1 MTFKHSMPIHILCL
15 CDRYKACD
23 LIFLLTHC
31 KAERQLMSRS
41 VDDSSRMKLGSAI
54 PRSRQQSSKTIITN
68 LTPHLDSNLRKRALK
83 HLKLSSQMPSALPQS
98 TICEV
103 YIVKKVFFDIASPVS
118 PTTVSA
124 SSRPS
129 SSTAISHT
137 AVAKVDAVWV
147 LIQNDEG
154 CIVGSRLVS
163 VKAMEEREVSFQS
176 CRKHF
181 ARRDM
186 FSTHLSSFRY
196 LIDSGQSESFRGR
209 GSKEGNG
216 LGNGDS
222 WGR

>member
-1 MTFKHSMPIHILCL
+1 
-15 CDRYKACD
+15 
-23 LIFLLTHC
+23 
-31 KAERQLMSRS
+31 
-41 VDDSSRMKLGSAI
+41 MKLGSAI

-163 VKAMEEREVSFQS
+163 VKAMEEREIRDKVKASEEEVRRREMGWETVIPGGD
-176 CRKHF
+176 RKGLIVPTKN
-181 ARRDM
+181 AQKKAALELERREVE
-186 FSTHLSSFRY
+186 RQA
-196 LIDSGQSESFRGR
+196 G
-209 GSKEGNG
+209 
-216 LGNGDS
+216 
-222 WGR
+222 